1 MKIVVVGNGIAS
13 YTFASSILK
22 LMDDCRIEVF
32 SQEAFSPYYRARI
45 LSLLKEGAGV
55 EELEIQP
62 EITDRRYS
70 LQAVHVDNIDPENKL
85 VYTSDG
91 KTHEYDVLVLANG
104 AEANRLPLPG
114 GRARGIFALRT
125 YDDVYAL
132 RDWLREHR
140 ENPVVIGGG
149 LLGLE
154 AACEIARCINGRVT
168 VMESYAWLLPR
179 QLDRDSALYLQHRLE
194 DMGVNVLCPVKTSN
208 FLTHEGC
215 VTAVKCDDGFTVP
228 SDTVVESVGI
238 RSDIFLALDAGLR
251 CDRGVLVD
259 EHLRTSHEDIYAI
272 GDVAQTSSGVAG
284 QLSAAMDMGRT
295 LASVLSGGQTE
306 YKAGAPSS
314 MLKVSGLDVISL
326 GNVFDRDAEAVVR
339 QDETKREAW
348 FVKDSV
354 LTGAVFIGTR
364 ENYAKA
370 RSMLGKS
377 FSLQ

>member
-55 EELEIQP
+55 EELEIKP
-62 EITDRRYS
+62 EINDRRYS

-132 RDWLREHR
+132 RDWLREHKK
-140 ENPVVIGGG
+140 NPVVIGGG

-154 AACEIARCINGRVT
+154 AACEIARCISGRVT
-168 VMESYAWLLPR
+168 VMESY
-179 QLDRDSALYLQHRLE
+179 LYLQQRLE
-194 DMGVNVLCPVKTSN
+194 NMGVNVLCPVKTSN

-370 RSMLGKS
+370 RSMLGKN

>member
-45 LSLLKEGAGV
+45 LSLLKEGADV
-55 EELEIQP
+55 EELEIKP
-62 EITDRRYS
+62 EINDRRYS

-125 YDDVYAL
+125 CDDVYAL
-132 RDWLREHR
+132 RDWLREHK

-154 AACEIARCINGRVT
+154 AACEIARCISGRVT

-179 QLDRDSALYLQHRLE
+179 QLDRDSALYLQQRLE
-194 DMGVNVLCPVKTSN
+194 NMGV
-208 FLTHEGC
+208 
-215 VTAVKCDDGFTVP
+215 
-228 SDTVVESVGI
+228 
-238 RSDIFLALDAGLR
+238 
-251 CDRGVLVD
+251 RGVLVD

>member
-1 MKIVVVGNGIAS
+1 MKIIVVGNGIAS
-13 YTFASSILK
+13 YTFVTSILK
-22 LMDDCRIEVF
+22 LMEDCRIEVF

-45 LSLLKEGAGV
+45 LSLLEDGASV
-55 EELEIQP
+55 EDLAIKP
-62 EITDRRYS
+62 GINDRRYS

-114 GRARGIFALRT
+114 GRADGIFALRT
-125 YDDVYAL
+125 YDDVYTL
-132 RDWLREHR
+132 RAWLKNHKEK
-140 ENPVVIGGG
+140 PVVIGGG

-154 AACEIARCINGRVT
+154 AACEIARCVNTSVT
-168 VMESYAWLLPR
+168 VMESFAWLLPR

-194 DMGVNVLCPVKTSN
+194 NMGVNVLCPVKTSN
-208 FLTHEGC
+208 FLTQNGC
-215 VTAVKCDDGFTVP
+215 VSAVKCDDGFTVP
-228 SDTVVESVGI
+228 ADTVVESVGI
-238 RSDIFLALDAGLR
+238 RPDIFLALDAGLR

-272 GDVAQTSSGVAG
+272 GDVAQSVSGIPG

-295 LASVLSGGQTE
+295 LASVLSGGQAE
-306 YKAGAPSS
+306 YKAGTPSS